1 MPSEHETFWQFDRYA
16 VVGRSTRRAF
26 PRLTYGG
33 LKSRGKT
40 VYAVDPDAK
49 TIEGDPAFADLA
61 SLPAEV
67 DAVVV
72 EVPREDTE
80 AVVEQVVKAGIKD
93 LWLHINSDTPQA
105 LALAKQ
111 HGIRVRTG
119 TCAVMYVHQGFS
131 FHAIHGFVN
140 KLLGKY

>member
-1 MPSEHETFWQFDRYA
+1 MPSDHETFWQFDRYA
-16 VVGRSTRRAF
+16 VVGRSSRRAF
-26 PRLTYGG
+26 PRLTYGA

-40 VYAVDPDAK
+40 VYAVDPEAK
-49 TIEGDPAFADLA
+49 TIEGDPAYADLA
-61 SLPAEV
+61 SLPDKV

-80 AVVEQVVKAGIKD
+80 AWVDQVVKAGIKD
-93 LWLHINSDTPQA
+93 LWLHMNTDTPA
-105 LALAKQ
+105 AVALAKE

-119 TCAVMYVHQGFS
+119 TCAVMYVSRGFS